1 MEKVKTKE
9 ELMGHVRQV
18 VWQLNRDS
26 RFYRTRNYR
35 QHGNTSVYMHSI
47 AVCIKAVD
55 IALKFKLN
63 LDWDSLIRGALLH
76 DYFLYDYHDKTVP
89 RYKHG
94 ITHAKRA
101 LKNAEEDFELND
113 IEREIIGKHMFPVNP
128 KPPRYIETWIVTLAD
143 KIVAVQETFK
153 TKAVKKRI
161 LEFGNI

>member
-1 MEKVKTKE
+1 M
-9 ELMGHVRQV
+9 
-18 VWQLNRDS
+18 
-26 RFYRTRNYR
+26 